1 MSSRIQNYSLIT
13 LNDRIVPGFAGIL
26 RESVRAKESLS
37 DRELKVVVA
46 SLSHV
51 SEGKVIKFAKK
62 VTKHIRIG
70 RGWSFVSASIQSM
83 EMSKLP
89 PLGAP
94 QQTDRSLSRLDRRV
108 AKEVIPSLRRTTVAR
123 HSNSV
128 R

>member
-51 SEGKVIKFAKK
+51 SEGKAIKFAKK

-83 EMSKLP
+83 EMSELP

-94 QQTDRSLSRLDRRV
+94 QQTDRSLTAWIVEQRKRLSR
-108 AKEVIPSLRRTTVAR
+108 
-123 HSNSV
+123 H
-128 R
+128 

>member
-51 SEGKVIKFAKK
+51 S
-62 VTKHIRIG
+62 
-70 RGWSFVSASIQSM
+70 
-83 EMSKLP
+83 
-89 PLGAP
+89 
-94 QQTDRSLSRLDRRV
+94 RR
-108 AKEVIPSLRRTTVAR
+108 AR
-123 HSNSV
+123 
-128 R
+128 